1 MCYHKFCAIVC
12 YLYSTVNDYDIVN
25 SLVTILNGDRSA
37 VFHIDVEDDDIVEGI
52 ETFSLGLESGS
63 VRNIDS
69 GEVSTDNAQTVVF
82 IEDNDGKLAIA
93 SYG

>member
-1 MCYHKFCAIVC
+1 MFQ
-12 YLYSTVNDYDIVN
+12 
-25 SLVTILNGDRSA
+25 
-37 VFHIDVEDDDIVEGI
+37 IDVEDDDIVEGI

-63 VRNIDS
+63 VRSIDS
-69 GEVSTDNAQTVVF
+69 GEVSTDSAQTVVF

>member
-1 MCYHKFCAIVC
+1 MFQ
-12 YLYSTVNDYDIVN
+12 
-25 SLVTILNGDRSA
+25 
-37 VFHIDVEDDDIVEGI
+37 IDVEDDDIVEGI

-69 GEVSTDNAQTVVF
+69 GEVSTDDAQTIVF